1 MNLNFFNLDPKIQR
15 NVIPLRDLIYDY
27 DNAIKLGDIITT
39 SKGYDFV
46 MLGHNIWKDI
56 TSGITWYDVEP
67 KTYTFDKA
75 VKTFG
80 DRLPTKEEF
89 TIAESH
95 GFREI
100 LPNMKNNWFWSSS
113 VHPNST
119 DYAYGFH
126 GYSGNGYYDVRDLS
140 DSVRCIERGN
150 VLGKTRAVSVL

>member
-27 DNAIKLGDIITT
+27 DNAFQVGDVVTT
-39 SKGYDFV
+39 SKGFDFQ
-46 MLGHNIWKDI
+46 LLENQAWKDI
-56 TSGITWYDVEP
+56 TSGITWSDVEP
-67 KTYTFDKA
+67 KNYTFDDA

-80 DRLPTKEEF
+80 TELPTKEEF

-100 LPNMKNNWFWSSS
+100 LPNMKNNWFWSPS
-113 VHPNST
+113 VYPYYT
-119 DYAYGFH
+119 DVAYVF
-126 GYSGNGYYDVRDLS
+126 SGNFGNIYYDVRDLS